1 MYITGIRHEDFH
13 FNVTCEIAK
22 IIWYKIDIPW
32 ITEEPV
38 SKTNQ
43 YIDNGLSPGRC
54 QAITWTNAGILL
66 IGPLW
71 TNFSEILIR
80 IQIFQFKKTHFKMS
94 SWKWLPFW
102 RGLNVLRPG
111 QNGRHFPDGIFK
123 SIFLNEN
130 VWFFI
135 KIHKFVPKWQINNV
149 PSLVQIMA
157 WRRSGDRPLSEPIM
171 VSLDACMRHSA
182 SMSCGIFRFPGSV
195 SS

>member
-32 ITEEPV
+32 ITGEPV

-80 IQIFQFKKTHFKMS
+80 IQIFQFKKMHFKMS
-94 SWKWLPFW
+94 SAKWLPFW
-102 RGLNVLRPG
+102 RGLNVLRPR
-111 QNGRHFPDGIFK
+111 QNGRHFPDNIFK
-123 SIFLNEN
+123 CIFLNEN

-157 WRRSGDRPLSEPIM
+157 WRRSGDRPLSEPM
-171 VSLDACMRHSA
+171 WLV
-182 SMSCGIFRFPGSV
+182 
-195 SS
+195 